1 MKPSLIVFLAELCT
15 TISLKFIDEFL
26 DQIHCPCQTF
36 FFGQH
41 RERCAMFGIVQLD
54 NVIDANCRVGVA
66 YIKTT
71 TFKIYMVKIL
81 ISIQMHISI
90 ILIIITVQYVLIVDF
105 QTEGRILLTLL
116 LASAHIFHQ
125 FRQFKYPVSKC
136 TIGDQ

>member
-1 MKPSLIVFLAELCT
+1 MYKRIAKNNFSDKQFLPMKPSLIVFLAELCT

-71 TFKIYMVKIL
+71 TFKMYMVKIL
-81 ISIQMHISI
+81 ISI
-90 ILIIITVQYVLIVDF
+90 
-105 QTEGRILLTLL
+105 
-116 LASAHIFHQ
+116 
-125 FRQFKYPVSKC
+125 
-136 TIGDQ
+136 